1 MIKVKQFVF
10 NPFAI
15 NTYVIWDSE
24 TREALVVDPG
34 MLSMTEREQFD
45 RYIAD
50 NNLTLKL
57 IINTHLHLDH
67 CVGNHYLAERYGV
80 PTAASADDEFLARAI
95 DQQATMF
102 GVPIDEYV
110 KTPDIER
117 PLHQGDK
124 IKVGGIELD
133 VLAVPGHSPG
143 GLAFYCPAG
152 DFVIVGDSL
161 FRGAIG
167 RTDLP
172 GGDHS
177 TLVNNVRSKLL
188 TLPPD
193 TRVLPGHEG
202 FTTVRAEKASNP
214 YLI

>member
-15 NTYVIWDSE
+15 NTYLIWDSE
-24 TREALVVDPG
+24 SRDAIVVDPG
-34 MLSMTEREQFD
+34 MSSARERSEFD
-45 RYIAD
+45 KYVAD
-50 NNLTLKL
+50 NNITLKQ

-67 CVGNHYLAERYGV
+67 CFGNAYLAERYGV
-80 PTAASADDEFLARAI
+80 PTAASADDEFLGQGVA
-95 DQQATMF
+95 DQAAMF
-102 GVPIDEYV
+102 GVGIDEHIRPP
-110 KTPDIER
+110 KIER
-117 PLHQGDK
+117 HLKEGDTVK
-124 IKVGGIELD
+124 AGGIELQ

-143 GLAFYCPAG
+143 GLAYYCPAG

-172 GGDHS
+172 GGNHRQ
-177 TLVNNVRSKLL
+177 LVENVRSKLL
-188 TLPPD
+188 TLPDD

-202 FTTVRAEKASNP
+202 FTTVGAEKHSNP
-214 YLI
+214 YL